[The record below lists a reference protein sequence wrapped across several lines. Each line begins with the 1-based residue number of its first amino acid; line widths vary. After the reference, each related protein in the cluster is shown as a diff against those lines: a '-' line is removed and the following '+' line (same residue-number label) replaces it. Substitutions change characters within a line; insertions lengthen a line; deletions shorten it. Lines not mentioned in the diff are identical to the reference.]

1 MLFYTYLQWFLQL
14 LYEVDDNIQLS
25 KKKKWLSGKLTTC
38 LKVNEEV
45 YTSFTSFTPL
55 CKWRSQEIKKKTHK
69 DKEIKTYFPINKGE
83 IYIYTFKK
91 YPK

>member
-1 MLFYTYLQWFLQL
+1 M
-14 LYEVDDNIQLS
+14 
-25 KKKKWLSGKLTTC
+25 KKSG
-38 LKVNEEV
+38 N
-45 YTSFTSFTPL
+45 
-55 CKWRSQEIKKKTHK
+55 KKKTHK